1 MRINHN
7 LPALNAHRN
16 LGMVQNSS
24 QKSMEKLSSGF
35 RINRAADDAAGLAI
49 SEGMRSQ
56 IRGLNQASRNAQDA
70 ISLVQ
75 TAEGALTES
84 HSILHRMRELAV
96 QAANDTNTA
105 NDRMEI
111 QKEVDQL
118 KSELDRIASTSSFNN
133 KNLLDG
139 SAAAITSSDKA
150 TTSIYMRG
158 GIREGAVSAAGSYT
172 VELEVATGGVGQV
185 QKSTTF
191 QVTDI
196 AGYSGAAAN
205 VGKVADG
212 DTKLKDVANFYDKS
226 GKFLIGEEGETITLM
241 DGTGKTA
248 SFTIFGSDTL
258 DDLATKFNDAM
269 QDKLGMSGTTVANYV
284 EDGGAYASS
293 GLAKAGQLLL
303 SSSIVGRDGEVTV
316 IAGEQLLN
324 SFGFSEVMAAKDAS
338 YNYTVTGPDGTTKS
352 GTVVGNQLKGILHE
366 NVDVKF
372 DTNADS
378 QLSALSVSGVYTTD
392 SLGADPYITTVDIV
406 DNTQTFQ
413 IGANE
418 MQTMTAAIGRIDAE
432 GLGVKSV
439 IVTNTKSAGE
449 AITKIDAAISRV
461 SSQRSTLGAIQ
472 NRLDHTINNLG
483 VAAENITASES
494 RIRDVDMA
502 AEMMEFT
509 KLNVLSQAGTAMLAQ
524 ANQKP
529 QSVLQLLGG

>member
-1 MRINHN
+1 MRINTN
-7 LPALNAHRN
+7 ISALNASRN
-16 LGMVQNSS
+16 LGMVGGSA
-24 QKSMEKLSSGF
+24 QKSMEKLSSGY

-56 IRGLNQASRNAQDA
+56 ISGLKQASSNAQDA

-84 HSILHRMRELAV
+84 HSILKRMRELSV
-96 QAANDTNTA
+96 QAANDTNTS

-118 KSELDRIASTSSFNN
+118 KSELDRIAGTSSFNN

-139 SAAAITSSDKA
+139 SASAITSSDKA

-172 VELEVATGGVGQV
+172 VGLTVASSGIGQM

-191 QVTDI
+191 QVTDV

-205 VGKVADG
+205 VGKVAAG
-212 DTKLKDVANFYDKS
+212 NTQLKDVSNFYNES
-226 GKFLIGEEGETITLM
+226 GNFLIGDEGETITLM
-241 DGTGKTA
+241 DGTGKTV

-258 DDLATKFNDAM
+258 TGVALKFNEAM
-269 QDKLGMSGTTVANYV
+269 TSDSGLGMSGTTTSSVATYSLGNTSGIQGV
-284 EDGGAYASS
+284 SS
-293 GLAKAGQLLL
+293 GQLAL
-303 SSSIVGRDGEVTV
+303 SSSIVGSDGEVTV

-324 SFGFSEVMAAKDAS
+324 AFGFNEIKAAKDAS
-338 YNYTVTGPDGTTKS
+338 YDYTITGPDGTGSS
-352 GTVVGNQLKGILHE
+352 GTVVGNQLKGLIHE
-366 NVDVKF
+366 NVDVRF

-378 QLSALSVSGVYTTD
+378 ALSVSSGVFSTASIDGTYT
-392 SLGADPYITTVDIV
+392 TTVDLV

-418 MQTMTAAIGRIDAE
+418 LQTMTAAIGRIDSE
-432 GLGVKSV
+432 GLGVKNV
-439 IVTNTKSAGE
+439 IVTNTKNAGE
-449 AITKIDAAISRV
+449 AITKIDKAISTV

-483 VAAENITASES
+483 VAAENITSSES

-502 AEMMEFT
+502 AQMMEYT
-509 KLNVLSQAGTAMLAQ
+509 KLNVLQQAGISMLAQ
-524 ANQKP
+524 ANQQP
-529 QSVLQLLGG
+529 QMVLSLLG

>member
-1 MRINHN
+1 MRINTN
-7 LPALNAHRN
+7 ISALNASRN
-16 LGMVQNSS
+16 LGIVGSS
-24 QKSMEKLSSGF
+24 AQKSMEKLSSGY

-56 IRGLNQASRNAQDA
+56 ISGLKQASSNAQDA

-84 HSILHRMRELAV
+84 HSILKRMRELSV

-118 KSELDRIASTSSFNN
+118 KSELDRIAGTSSFNN

-139 SAAAITSSDKA
+139 SASAITSSDKA

-172 VELEVATGGVGQV
+172 VGITVATSGIGQV

-191 QVTDI
+191 QVTDV

-205 VGKVADG
+205 VGKVAAG
-212 DTKLKDVANFYDKS
+212 NTQLKDVSNFYNES
-226 GKFLIGEEGETITLM
+226 GNFLIGDEGETITLM
-241 DGTGKTA
+241 DGTGKTT

-258 DDLATKFNDAM
+258 TGVALKFNNAM
-269 QDKLGMSGTTVANYV
+269 TSDSGLGMSGTGTDNVAVYNTSLTDIKNV
-284 EDGGAYASS
+284 SS
-293 GLAKAGQLLL
+293 GQFAI
-303 SSSIVGRDGEVTV
+303 SSSIVGNDGEVTV
-316 IAGEQLLN
+316 IAGEALLN
-324 SFGFSEVMAAKDAS
+324 AFGFNESQAAKDAS
-338 YNYTVTGPDGTTKS
+338 YDYTITGPDGTTS
-352 GTVVGNQLKGILHE
+352 NGTVVGNQLKGLIHE
-366 NVDVKF
+366 NVDVRF

-378 QLSALSVSGVYTTD
+378 AISYNSGVFSTASIDGTYT
-392 SLGADPYITTVDIV
+392 TTVDLV

-418 MQTMTAAIGRIDAE
+418 LQTMTAAIGRIDSE
-432 GLGVKSV
+432 GLGVKNV
-439 IVTNTKSAGE
+439 IVTNTKNAGE

-483 VAAENITASES
+483 VANENITSSES

-502 AEMMEFT
+502 AQMMEYT
-509 KLNVLSQAGTAMLAQ
+509 KLNVLQQAGISMLAQ
-524 ANQKP
+524 ANQQP
-529 QSVLQLLGG
+529 QMVLSLLG